1 MAKKKAA
8 PKAAKKPV
16 KAAAP
21 KTVVKYVAEPRL
33 TKARA
38 STKPKNTN
46 SNSYTFSEFIEN
58 LRAFTGLPKRTQAK
72 ELAEDVAAFI
82 KDSLKKGYKLPLF
95 GVGKMYV
102 RQSKARQGRNPAT
115 GEVIQIPARKRVRFT
130 ATKALKEVVLK

>member
-1 MAKKKAA
+1 MAKKKTAL
-8 PKAAKKPV
+8 KAKKPT

-21 KTVVKYVAEPRL
+21 KTVVKYVPEPRL
-33 TKARA
+33 EKTRA
-38 STKPKNTN
+38 CSRPKNTG
-46 SNSYTFSEFIEN
+46 SNSYTFSEFVEN
-58 LRAFTGLPKRTQAK
+58 LRAYCGLPKRTQAK
-72 ELAEDVAAFI
+72 ELCEDIAEFI

-102 RQSKARQGRNPAT
+102 RESKARQGRNPAT